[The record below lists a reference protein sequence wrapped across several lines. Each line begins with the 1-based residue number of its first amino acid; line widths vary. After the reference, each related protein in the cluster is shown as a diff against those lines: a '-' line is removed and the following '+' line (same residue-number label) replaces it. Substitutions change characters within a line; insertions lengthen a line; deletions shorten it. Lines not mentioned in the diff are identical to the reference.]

1 LDSSALSHVCRSP
14 GAASAREW
22 RKARVKSIIQ
32 IFQSASIRRLPVL
45 RMGDAF
51 TERFVVDHLGGQ

>member
-1 LDSSALSHVCRSP
+1 
-14 GAASAREW
+14 
-22 RKARVKSIIQ
+22 VKSIIQ